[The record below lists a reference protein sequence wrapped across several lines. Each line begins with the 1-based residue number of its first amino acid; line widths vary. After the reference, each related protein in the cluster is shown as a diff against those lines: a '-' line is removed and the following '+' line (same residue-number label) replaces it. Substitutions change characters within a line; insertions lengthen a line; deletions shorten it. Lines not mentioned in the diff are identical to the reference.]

1 MEISSRSLDVE
12 SILTQ
17 RKLYRLL
24 RSQKKNNHKNV
35 QWHEAL
41 LF

>member
-17 RKLYRLL
+17 RKLHRLL
-24 RSQKKNNHKNV
+24 KNHKNV

-41 LF
+41 VF